1 MKFPGSHLPKA
12 VVKNKISYQ
21 SPQMNDYGM
30 QQNYNMQQRQQQQ
43 QHTNPHCHQPIGNGY
58 IQNGQAMVV
67 SNGIPVKAQ
76 MHDNNMGMVNS
87 HPDPHTMYCSNPMVQ
102 APQMNHTNG
111 VQRGPLEVNPMFRFN
126 NMNMM
131 NQCAPI
137 PGYYYNPVPPQQY
150 VMQAPLAAYGPVRQA
165 TTLPLANG
173 YHCPQ
178 LPVPQSTYYPT
189 VPTGQ
194 LIELDIPNYPPN
206 NHSHHACPNMSSPK
220 QTIKPDRKRLDN
232 GRDPHF
238 KIHHSGSMDSKNN
251 VNQLTAAHN
260 SSKNHDSSFENQEN
274 ARRNSAP
281 RSSASYTSDHN
292 FSIPRSDTQPSLSKA
307 REDGMGTFESWDYVF
322 RNLESQGYNK
332 DLGERG
338 NILSPPLERDSKT
351 LGRVGSR
358 DPKRYMQTTMDLEDG
373 LHAIRLEKDTD
384 EEMYRTAKTNETLL
398 KLKQENEAKVAK
410 AHTRR
415 HILADEKDKRKSNSY
430 DMSVS
435 PSKDPNDHF
444 KVVNDKVRL
453 ISKEDAKEKKEMD
466 KNTYPNGTNTARI
479 SDTRKVK
486 KSIVKCLSS
495 ETDNVNTSTTRKEKK
510 PTVEPQP
517 ASVIKK
523 APPLAQGIG
532 NFLFF
537 TFIYYTY

>member
-1 MKFPGSHLPKA
+1 
-12 VVKNKISYQ
+12 
-21 SPQMNDYGM
+21 MNDYRM
-30 QQNYNMQQRQQQQ
+30 QQNYQTNNHNMQQL
-43 QHTNPHCHQPIGNGY
+43 TNPQCHPHQPQPISNGY
-58 IQNGQAMVV
+58 IHNGQVIGTA
-67 SNGIPVKAQ
+67 NEIPIKAH
-76 MHDNNMGMVNS
+76 MDNNMGMVNNL
-87 HPDPHTMYCSNPMVQ
+87 PDPHSMYSMAQ
-102 APQMNHTNG
+102 TPQMNNMNG
-111 VQRGPLEVNPMFRFN
+111 VQRGSLEVNPLYRFN
-126 NMNMM
+126 HMNMM
-131 NQCAPI
+131 NQCTPM
-137 PGYYYNPVPPQQY
+137 PGYYYNPISAQQY
-150 VMQAPLAAYGPVRQA
+150 LMQAPLAAYGPVRQA

-173 YHCPQ
+173 YHCA
-178 LPVPQSTYYPT
+178 PVPQPTYCPT
-189 VPTGQ
+189 VPTAQ
-194 LIELDIPNYPPN
+194 LIELDIPSYPS

-232 GRDPHF
+232 GL

-251 VNQLTAAHN
+251 VSHLMAAHN
-260 SSKNHDSSFENQEN
+260 SKNHDSSFENQEN

-307 REDGMGTFESWDYVF
+307 REDGTGTYESWDYVY

-351 LGRVGSR
+351 LGRVGSSY
-358 DPKRYMQTTMDLEDG
+358 PKRYIPTTMDLEDG

-398 KLKQENEAKVAK
+398 KIKQENEAKAAK

-430 DMSVS
+430 EMSVS

-444 KVVNDKVRL
+444 IVVNDKVKL
-453 ISKEDAKEKKEMD
+453 ISKEDAKEKKEID
-466 KNTYPNGTNTARI
+466 KNYLNGTNTARI
-479 SDTRKVK
+479 SDTRKAK

-510 PTVEPQP
+510 PTVEHSPQVV
-517 ASVIKK
+517 STIKK
-523 APPLAQGIG
+523 APLHVQGMHTV
-532 NFLFF
+532 LF
-537 TFIYYTY
+537 